1 MEIKKILSPVGHC
14 LHLCND
20 SNIKEVVSSYLM
32 DADAFVTN
40 NAEAWK
46 KMLNENEIKCQI
58 KAPDEIKQNERI
70 VVDGSSLGKDFEK
83 WEKKWAKQGKA
94 ICVYNIDEL
103 DSSILKNLVNAH
115 DKMELSIGKTRVIS
129 DKNLE
134 NDIDLEKEIGDLNPE
149 IVEDLVKRGLKNL
162 VLSLLLSKPMSG
174 TDLVKILYQKFK
186 VFISPGMLYPT
197 LHELEKNGLLK
208 YEYKLKNKVYSVH
221 EKEQTRLLLKKHV
234 RVNSL
239 LSEFLINK

>member
-1 MEIKKILSPVGHC
+1 MEINEILSSAGHC
-14 LHLCND
+14 LHLCNN
-20 SNIKEVVSSYLM
+20 SNIKEVVSFYLM

-40 NAEAWK
+40 NTEAWK

-58 KAPDEIKQNERI
+58 KNPNEIKQNERI

-103 DSSILKNLVNAH
+103 DPSILKNLVNAH
-115 DKMELSIGKTRVIS
+115 DKMMLSTDNIRMLS
-129 DKNLE
+129 DK
-134 NDIDLEKEIGDLNPE
+134 DLEKEIDDISPKIFEN
-149 IVEDLVKRGLKNL
+149 LVKKELKNII
-162 VLSLLLSKPMSG
+162 LSLLLSKPMSG
-174 TDLVKILYQKFK
+174 TELVKILYQKFK

-208 YEYKLKNKVYSVH
+208 FEYKLKNKIYTVQ
-221 EKEQTRLLLKKHV
+221 EREQTRLVLKKHV
-234 RVNSL
+234 RANSL

>member
-1 MEIKKILSPVGHC
+1 MEISKILSSTGHC
-14 LHLCND
+14 LHLCNN
-20 SNIKEVVSSYLM
+20 SNIKEVISFYLM

-58 KAPDEIKQNERI
+58 KAPNEINQNERI

-103 DSSILKNLVNAH
+103 DPSILKDLVNFH
-115 DKMELSIGKTRVIS
+115 DKMELSVGKISMLS
-129 DKNLE
+129 DK
-134 NDIDLEKEIGDLNPE
+134 DLEKEIEDDTNPE
-149 IVEDLVKRGLKNL
+149 IFENLVKRELKNII
-162 VLSLLLSKPMSG
+162 LSLLLSKPMSG
-174 TDLVKILYQKFK
+174 TELVKILYQKFK

-208 YEYKLKNKVYSVH
+208 YEYKLKNKIYTVQ

-234 RVNSL
+234 RANSL
-239 LSEFLINK
+239 LSEFLANK

>member
-1 MEIKKILSPVGHC
+1 MEINKILSLSEHC
-14 LHLCND
+14 LHLCNN
-20 SNIKEVVSSYLM
+20 SNIKEIVSSYLM
-32 DADAFVTN
+32 DADALVTN

-58 KAPDEIKQNERI
+58 KAPDEVKQNERI

-103 DSSILKNLVNAH
+103 DPLILTNLVNAH
-115 DKMELSIGKTRVIS
+115 DKMALSKDKIMMLS
-129 DKNLE
+129 DKDME
-134 NDIDLEKEIGDLNPE
+134 EEIDALSPE
-149 IVEDLVKRGLKNL
+149 IFENLVKRELKNII
-162 VLSLLLSKPMSG
+162 LSLLLSKPMSG
-174 TDLVKILYQKFK
+174 TELVKILYQKFK

-208 YEYKLKNKVYSVH
+208 YEYKLKNKIYTVH
-221 EKEQTRLLLKKHV
+221 GKDQARILLKEHV
-234 RVNSL
+234 RANSL
-239 LSEFLINK
+239 MSQFFGGG